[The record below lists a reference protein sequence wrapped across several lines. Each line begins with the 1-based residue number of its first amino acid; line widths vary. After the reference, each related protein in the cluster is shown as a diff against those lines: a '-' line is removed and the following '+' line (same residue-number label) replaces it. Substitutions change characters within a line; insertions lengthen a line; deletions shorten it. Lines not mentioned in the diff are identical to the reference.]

1 MIWDERWLFVL
12 LILFTFTVLT
22 FFSSFSEL
30 QSSAWAP
37 KVRLQKNYRVII
49 TSIKHEKIID
59 HLISK
64 GILTVDD
71 RQIIEANPAQSS
83 KNRKLLEILLQGA
96 QNGLD
101 EFLVALRLD
110 EVYTDLAEQIEKTNV
125 ELAEITTF
133 RML

>member
-1 MIWDERWLFVL
+1 M

-30 QSSAWAP
+30 QSSAWAS

-71 RQIIEANPAQSS
+71 RQIIEANPAQSD

-96 QNGLD
+96 RNGLD

>member
-1 MIWDERWLFVL
+1 M

-30 QSSAWAP
+30 QSSVWAS

-71 RQIIEANPAQSS
+71 RQIIEANPAQSY

-125 ELAEITTF
+125 EVAEITTF

>member
-1 MIWDERWLFVL
+1 MVVRFVDIVYIHCFNFLFIIFRVA
-12 LILFTFTVLT
+12 IKCVGAE
-22 FFSSFSEL
+22 SSTS
-30 QSSAWAP
+30 
-37 KVRLQKNYRVII
+37 KNYRVII

>member
-1 MIWDERWLFVL
+1 VGAE
-12 LILFTFTVLT
+12 
-22 FFSSFSEL
+22 SSTS
-30 QSSAWAP
+30 
-37 KVRLQKNYRVII
+37 KNYRVII

>member
-1 MIWDERWLFVL
+1 M
-12 LILFTFTVLT
+12 
-22 FFSSFSEL
+22 
-30 QSSAWAP
+30 
-37 KVRLQKNYRVII
+37 
-49 TSIKHEKIID
+49 
-59 HLISK
+59 
-64 GILTVDD
+64 
-71 RQIIEANPAQSS
+71 IEANPAQSS

>member
-1 MIWDERWLFVL
+1 MI
-12 LILFTFTVLT
+12 
-22 FFSSFSEL
+22 
-30 QSSAWAP
+30 
-37 KVRLQKNYRVII
+37 N
-49 TSIKHEKIID
+49 D

-64 GILTVDD
+64 EILTVDD
-71 RQIIEANPAQSS
+71 RQVIEASPAQSD

-125 ELAEITTF
+125 EVAEITTF